1 MEIERKWMVEGWPKD
16 REAAKVY
23 RMRQGYIS
31 TDPTVRIREE
41 AEIGGKTA
49 YILCIKSHGTENGLA
64 RTEIEI
70 PVPEETF
77 RELEALIGI
86 PLIEKERR
94 VYSLRDG
101 LLLEVNDG
109 DREMP
114 THYMYAEIEYPSL
127 DAAKEWKPDPDG
139 LTDYLAD
146 DVTDQ
151 PGQTMAAYWDLTRR
165 GIRRL

>member
-1 MEIERKWMVEGWPKD
+1 MEIERKWLVSGLPGVFLPVVMEQ
-16 REAAKVY
+16 E
-23 RMRQGYIS
+23 MEQGYL
-31 TDPTVRIREE
+31 TVRPTVRIRKE
-41 AEIGGKTA
+41 AEKGGKTE
-49 YILCIKSHGTENGLA
+49 YVLCLKSGAGIA
-64 RTEIEI
+64 RQEIEI
-70 PVPEETF
+70 RIEEAPF
-77 RELEALIGI
+77 RELEKLIGI

-101 LLLEVNDG
+101 LLLEVNDV